1 MTAAR
6 LAKMRHLLGTY
17 DVVVTPRVEGRAL
30 GRPLLYRTLYF
41 ATEDAAR
48 AWDAPKWWR
57 ITQAPREVDQE
68 VRWGVKSRGRTK
80 ARRVWT
86 VGMMRVL

>member
-1 MTAAR
+1 MNATR

-17 DVVVTPRVEGRAL
+17 DQIVTPRVAGRAL
-30 GRPLLYRTLYF
+30 SRPLLYRTLYF
-41 ATEDAAR
+41 ATEKAAR

-57 ITQAPREVDQE
+57 LTTPVREVD
-68 VRWGVKSRGRTK
+68 RRVKVRGRLVT
-80 ARRVWT
+80 RRVWT

>member
-1 MTAAR
+1 MNEAR

-17 DVVVTPRVEGRAL
+17 DAVVTPRVAGRAL

-41 ATEDAAR
+41 TTEDAAR

-57 ITQAPREVDQE
+57 ITQAPRELD
-68 VRWGVKSRGRTK
+68 WGFRVRGRLKT
-80 ARRVWT
+80 RRVWT

>member
-1 MTAAR
+1 MTPAR
-6 LAKMRHLLGTY
+6 LAKMRHMLGTY
-17 DVVVTPRVEGRAL
+17 DAVVTPRVEGRAL

-41 ATEDAAR
+41 ANEEAAR

-57 ITQAPREVDQE
+57 LTTAPRETTQR
-68 VRWGVKSRGRTK
+68 VRMRGRYVV
-80 ARRVWT
+80 RSVWT

>member
-1 MTAAR
+1 MTPAR
-6 LAKMRHLLGTY
+6 LGKMRHLLGTY
-17 DVVVTPRVEGRAL
+17 DRVVTPRIAGRAIS
-30 GRPLLYRTLYF
+30 RPLLYRTLYF
-41 ATEDAAR
+41 GTEAAAR

-57 ITQAPREVDQE
+57 LTQE
-68 VRWGVKSRGRTK
+68 VRAVDRRLKARGHLV